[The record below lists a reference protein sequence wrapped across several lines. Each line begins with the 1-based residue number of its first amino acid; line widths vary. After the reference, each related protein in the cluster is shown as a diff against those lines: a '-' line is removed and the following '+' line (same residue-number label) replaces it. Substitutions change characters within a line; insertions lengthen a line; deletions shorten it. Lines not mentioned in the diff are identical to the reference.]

1 MQLSWGTTAML
12 WLQLKALCRFQY
24 RVCSKHFFSQK
35 VDSLKLFIY
44 SKTEED
50 LSWSRLSPGSFW
62 KLPCY
67 FKVWG
72 CLSAREQR
80 VRTAFVPCAV
90 EVALATA
97 HGLLNAKVNNGKRHA
112 YTIILIIS
120 CCPQAVITY
129 TPYFPNV
136 SNLFLMSRIISYVKL
151 PFAASH
157 ASSFTTATN
166 EVTS

>member
-1 MQLSWGTTAML
+1 M
-12 WLQLKALCRFQY
+12 
-24 RVCSKHFFSQK
+24 
-35 VDSLKLFIY
+35 
-44 SKTEED
+44 
-50 LSWSRLSPGSFW
+50 
-62 KLPCY
+62 
-67 FKVWG
+67 
-72 CLSAREQR
+72 
-80 VRTAFVPCAV
+80 

-157 ASSFTTATN
+157 ASSFTTAAN
-166 EVTS
+166 EVTSQRKRLWLLYLWVHSETGWLEQA